1 MRSSWQTK
9 ESEGD
14 SLINEGTELSSLNL
28 ERGERGQGDSE
39 HQLTTLSSSTK
50 PHFSN
55 NIFISHSAALSLH
68 DCSSCLANSLFPSDI
83 QQELSEGTGLQPEQ
97 ETSWK
102 EGTER
107 EGPKSLARQI
117 KPISNKNNQ

>member
-1 MRSSWQTK
+1 M
-9 ESEGD
+9 
-14 SLINEGTELSSLNL
+14 
-28 ERGERGQGDSE
+28 
-39 HQLTTLSSSTK
+39 K

-55 NIFISHSAALSLH
+55 NIFISHSAALSLC

-83 QQELSEGTGLQPEQ
+83 QQGLLEGAGLQPRQ

-107 EGPKSLARQI
+107 GGPESWASVTRITSDKDNYSP
-117 KPISNKNNQ
+117 KGSSNKSHMSRSSPWAEGQASEQWP

>member
-14 SLINEGTELSSLNL
+14 SLINEGTGLSSLNS

-39 HQLTTLSSSTK
+39 HQLTTPSSLIK

-68 DCSSCLANSLFPSDI
+68 NCSSCLANSSFPSDI
-83 QQELSEGTGLQPEQ
+83 QQGLSEGTGLQPRQ

-102 EGTER
+102 KGTEGG
-107 EGPKSLARQI
+107 GPKS
-117 KPISNKNNQ
+117 